1 MRKKMTTSLSKED
14 LTRIEIRNALGA
26 SGIGFDPST
35 AKVPLF
41 QRVKSHIINQ
51 IESGRWA
58 HRERIPSESDLVEE
72 MMVSRSTVSR
82 ALRELTLE
90 GYLVRVQGVGSFVAS
105 KSSAS
110 GLLEISNIADEITE
124 RGGKHSADI
133 QLLAEKNASAK
144 VAEALGLHE
153 GERVFHSII
162 LHRDSGKPVQLADR
176 YVNPFFAPD
185 YLKQDFSRITPNQ
198 YLNSL
203 GKVSEAEHIIEA
215 MMPDAKT
222 RELLEMER
230 NEPCLVLKRRTW
242 SRNMLSS
249 RSKLIYPASR
259 TKLGARFGPGAHG
272 LVRVI

>member
-1 MRKKMTTSLSKED
+1 MAR
-14 LTRIEIRNALGA
+14 
-26 SGIGFDPST
+26 
-35 AKVPLF
+35 VPFF
-41 QRVKSHIINQ
+41 QRVKSHIISQ

-58 HRERIPSESDLVEE
+58 HRERIPSESALVEE

-105 KSSAS
+105 KSSPS
-110 GLLEISNIADEITE
+110 GLLEISNIADEIAE

-133 QLLAEKNASAK
+133 QLLAEINASAK
-144 VAEALGLHE
+144 VAEALGLRE

-162 LHRDSGKPVQLADR
+162 LHLDNGKPVQLADR

-198 YLNSL
+198 YLITL

-222 RELLEMER
+222 RNLLEMEK
-230 NEPCLVLKRRTW
+230 NEPCLVLNRRAW

-259 TKLGARFGPGAHG
+259 TKLGARFGPGSHG
-272 LVRVI
+272 LVRVL